1 VTEHPP
7 QARTL
12 DFNAFP
18 LLVHKLQACGF
29 TRGFT
34 GCPILQTKP
43 EKDLWSPL
51 PLAKL
56 SLKRVKKVDDKI
68 VVLENAGYYPL
79 EQPGG
84 TDARGHPIIS
94 QGYRGFSLDSVK
106 ISFLVMFEFLSLLD

>member
-1 VTEHPP
+1 
-7 QARTL
+7 L

-18 LLVHKLQACGF
+18 LLVHKLQACGS

-43 EKDLWSPL
+43 EKDLWSAL

-56 SLKRVKKVDDKI
+56 SFKRVKKVDVKI
-68 VVLENAGYYPL
+68 VVLKNAGYYPL

-84 TDARGHPIIS
+84 QMHEAI
-94 QGYRGFSLDSVK
+94 L
-106 ISFLVMFEFLSLLD
+106 SFLKGIEASL